1 MVQPREDMHRYDDI
15 LDVPHHV
22 SQVHPPMPME
32 KRAAQFSPFAAL
44 TGYEDAVLET
54 ERMTDSRIELD
65 ENQRETLE
73 KRLQLLLDAKERM
86 PEVTLTWFVPDE
98 RKAGGQYVTHTG
110 ILRRFDSLARVL
122 SLEDGTLIPADDVT
136 EVSSEY
142 LHALNGE

>member
-1 MVQPREDMHRYDDI
+1 MEQPREDMHRYDDI

-54 ERMTDSRIELD
+54 ERLTDSRIELD

-73 KRLQLLLDAKERM
+73 KRLQLLLDAKDRM

-98 RKAGGQYVTHTG
+98 RKAGGRYVTRTG

-142 LHALNGE
+142 LHALDGE